1 MKFKT
6 GALLLL
12 ALMIGFLVPIAVLQP
27 AQAAQGDVEW
37 TYNLPT
43 PYYSG
48 ASAGAG
54 VITHGDGTVTAT
66 SCGTTSNLDDTQNV
80 TLSPGKYVQTNV
92 TGLNQGGICNGRG
105 AAGVD
110 GMLFYT
116 EQLPSTP
123 SVTKLVAT
131 KNGVLV
137 ASQSITYQ
145 CNGVGTTYYGIPS
158 GMKVGADGNLYAI
171 VIRPS
176 CSSTPN
182 LLVSLDGQ
190 TGQVR
195 FQQTLT
201 YASTNTDA
209 LWGDIGVYDSGVVIA
224 EDATSSTS
232 ADLLSYY
239 SYSGVK
245 NDTLSCSVDGS
256 TDACGF
262 SLGGAKIGH
271 VDRLIVKP
279 DGTAYL
285 DTYNGSCS
293 SRKTL
298 KYTTSGTASS
308 VTRPNSCAQLM
319 QMMPSGNLVFY
330 YNGSAIVTDGSGST
344 LYQGSLTDKSGY
356 TFIRAP
362 YSSEILIDGNGD
374 VVALRY
380 ARLTTAT
387 TVRNLYIDKLN
398 TNGTWST
405 LFSTEQLPTPS
416 SGKFYFE
423 YAYDVPN
430 VAFAK
435 DYMYLAVCSN
445 VCSSTNGPS
454 LYKIS
459 MSGMEEEY
467 PRNAMLNKY
476 FTDNG
481 EPLNYVALGDS
492 YSSGEGVTPFLD
504 GTASTTN
511 ECHRSTKAYAVRLDQ
526 DLDLD
531 LNLRDFRAC
540 SGATT
545 QNMVSG
551 QGDNGNQLSP
561 LGDDTDIVTVTIG
574 GNDVDFAGY
583 AAECT
588 VLGAGCREGSSA
600 YDDITYAIDNAL
612 SPALR
617 NRYSSILDAA
627 DNAELYVIGYPYLTK
642 TGLSEYVTCGSDIDG
657 LEAEAAHDV
666 VSRLNAKIEEEVG
679 YTEIY
684 YPGRIHF
691 VTPNYSG
698 SPFEGHTL
706 CDTTPYFN
714 GLTSPVAYSFHP
726 NIDGQLAYEQVIEDV
741 MVN

>member
-12 ALMIGFLVPIAVLQP
+12 ALMIGCLVPVAVLQP

-54 VITHGDGTVTAT
+54 VITHGDGTATAT
-66 SCGTTSNLDDTQNV
+66 ACGTTSNLDDTQNV
-80 TLSPGKYVQTNV
+80 TLSPGKDVQTSI

-131 KNGVLV
+131 KNGVVV

-195 FQQTLT
+195 FQQSLT
-201 YASTNTDA
+201 YASTYTDA
-209 LWGDIGVYDSGVVIA
+209 YGGDIGVYDSGVVVA

-245 NDTLSCSVDGS
+245 NDTLSCSIDDS

-279 DGTAYL
+279 DGTTYL
-285 DTYNGSCS
+285 DSYNGTCS

-298 KYTTSGTASS
+298 KYTTSGSASS

-330 YNGSAIVTDGSGST
+330 YNSSAIVTDGSGST

-362 YSSEILIDGNGD
+362 YSTEILIDGNGD

-459 MSGMEEEY
+459 MPGMEEEY
-467 PRNAMLNKY
+467 PRNAILNKY

-492 YSSGEGVTPFLD
+492 FSSGEGVPPFGAL
-504 GTASTTN
+504 TAISGVN
-511 ECHRSTKAYAVRLDQ
+511 ECHRSFKAYPRLLDQ
-526 DLDLD
+526 HAGYN
-531 LNLRDFRAC
+531 LNMTAFRAC
-540 SGATT
+540 SGAKMENITT
-545 QNMVSG
+545 TG
-551 QGDNGNQLSP
+551 QYNETAQISSLS
-561 LGDDTDIVTVTIG
+561 DETDLVTITIG
-574 GNDVDFAGY
+574 GNDVEFAEVGRRCNY
-583 AAECT
+583 DSYSADCMDQLDESNQIATSQAFSDDLYDTLEAVQLAAPN
-588 VLGAGCREGSSA
+588 AG
-600 YDDITYAIDNAL
+600 
-612 SPALR
+612 
-617 NRYSSILDAA
+617 
-627 DNAELYVIGYPYLTK
+627 VIVNGYPYI
-642 TGLSEYVTCGSDIDG
+642 LSTPGTMAYCGWAFQAASQAER
-657 LEAEAAHDV
+657 EAVEDLV
-666 VSRLNAKIEEEVG
+666 
-679 YTEIY
+679 
-684 YPGRIHF
+684 
-691 VTPNYSG
+691 
-698 SPFEGHTL
+698 
-706 CDTTPYFN
+706 D
-714 GLTSPVAYSFHP
+714 
-726 NIDGQLAYEQVIEDV
+726 NIDAALSSTAASLGMVFDDPRLSFDGHYPCNDYPWIHGVDFGNQVYSYHPTEEGQAQYALNLDEWLS
-741 MVN
+741 